1 MERRV
6 YSMEEKL
13 FDSERKVMEVIWEA
27 GDIPAREIAL
37 KLHEKT
43 GWNKNTTYTV
53 IKKCIQKGWID
64 RLEPGFVCRARISRE
79 QAQRHDTEEFVN
91 RVFGGSLPLLFSAL
105 LSGKKMSKD
114 EIAHLK
120 EMIDR
125 ME

>member
-1 MERRV
+1 
-6 YSMEEKL
+6 MEEKL

-64 RLEPGFVCRARISRE
+64 RLNPALCAGPEFPGSR
-79 QAQRHDTEEFVN
+79 R
-91 RVFGGSLPLLFSAL
+91 RG
-105 LSGKKMSKD
+105 
-114 EIAHLK
+114 
-120 EMIDR
+120 MIR
-125 ME
+125 KNL